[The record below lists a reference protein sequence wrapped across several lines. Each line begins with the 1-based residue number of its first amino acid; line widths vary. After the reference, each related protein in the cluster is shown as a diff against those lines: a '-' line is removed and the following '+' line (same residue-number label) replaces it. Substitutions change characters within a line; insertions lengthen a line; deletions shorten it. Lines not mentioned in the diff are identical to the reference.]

1 MSKVVIRL
9 ALSVATVLAFASAGA
24 GQGQVVAGP
33 PMPQPGVAAMRLQQE
48 AFQVAA
54 RNAQRLQLLE
64 QFRLASPLTYY
75 DSDWRPST
83 AKLADGRE
91 VKAPMR
97 YNLVTQALEI
107 QRASTLGLSDS
118 VLVLP
123 QFLAVQ
129 LGTAVPAMYRDFIIE
144 TYESATSQRDHNLF
158 ERITQ
163 TAGPV
168 QLLLLH
174 EVILESTAP
183 AFAPG
188 GTGRP
193 AEQTVQRVSRL
204 YARLPNRSRIREVS
218 LSKRAILHLFGN
230 DSGRMSEYAVAH
242 QLSFTDLAQVVQLV
256 DEYNKTVRP

>member
-1 MSKVVIRL
+1 MSRNVVRL
-9 ALSVATVLAFASAGA
+9 ALSAATVLASASAGV

-33 PMPQPGVAAMRLQQE
+33 PLPQPGVAAMRLQQE
-48 AFQVAA
+48 AYQVGI
-54 RNAQRLQLLE
+54 RNAQRQQLLD
-64 QFRLASPLTYY
+64 QLRLTSPLTYY
-75 DSDWRPST
+75 DSDWQSGT

-97 YNLVTQALEI
+97 YNLVTRALEI
-107 QRASTLGLSDS
+107 RRASTLGLSDS

-123 QFLAVQ
+123 QFQAVQ
-129 LGTAVPAMYRDFIIE
+129 LGTATPAMYRDFVKE
-144 TYESATSQRDHNLF
+144 PYVSATSRRDYNLF

-163 TAGPV
+163 NAGPV

-174 EVILESTAP
+174 EVILENTAP

-204 YARLPNRSRIREVS
+204 YARLPGRPRIQEVS
-218 LSKRAILHLFGN
+218 LSKSAILHLFGN
-230 DSGRMSEYAVAH
+230 DSVRMRQYATAH
-242 QLSFTDLAQVVQLV
+242 HLSFTDLAQVVQLV
-256 DEYNKTVRP
+256 DEYNKMVRP

>member
-9 ALSVATVLAFASAGA
+9 ALSIATVLAFASA

-33 PMPQPGVAAMRLQQE
+33 PMPQQGVAAMRLQQE
-48 AFQVAA
+48 AFQIAN
-54 RNAQRLQLLE
+54 RNAQRLRLLE

-75 DSDWRPST
+75 DSDWRPGT

-107 QRASTLGLSDS
+107 RRASTLGLSDS

-129 LGTAVPAMYRDFIIE
+129 LGTAVPAMYRDFVME
-144 TYESATSQRDHNLF
+144 TYESATSQRDYNLF

-188 GTGRP
+188 VTGRP

-204 YARLPNRSRIREVS
+204 YARLPNRLRVREVS
-218 LSKRAILHLFGN
+218 LNKRAILNLFGN